1 MSGIENVLLQTLWD
15 SGKENLVSKSV
26 LVTGGAGFIASH
38 VASELLK
45 QGYYVVILDDSSGGN
60 VVSWKE

>member
-1 MSGIENVLLQTLWD
+1 M
-15 SGKENLVSKSV
+15 SKSV
-26 LVTGGAGFIASH
+26 LVTGGAGFIGSH